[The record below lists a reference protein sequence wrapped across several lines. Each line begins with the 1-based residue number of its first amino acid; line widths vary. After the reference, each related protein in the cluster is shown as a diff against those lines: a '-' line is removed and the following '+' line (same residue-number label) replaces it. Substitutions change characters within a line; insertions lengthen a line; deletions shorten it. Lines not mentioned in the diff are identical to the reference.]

1 MGRQICGSDSE
12 SSGDLMLFKETKLKG
27 AYIIEIEPAQD
38 NRGFF
43 ARSFCRNEFKRR
55 GLNPDIAQCSISFN
69 RKKGTLR
76 GMHYQIFEYAEDK
89 VVMCV
94 KGAIY
99 DVIIDLRRDSVT
111 RGKWFSVELKADNYK
126 MIYVPKGFAHGFQA
140 LKSDT
145 VVLYQISEFYALES
159 SGGIK
164 WDDPFF
170 KIKWP
175 IEKTI
180 ISEKDKNYPLFKGKW
195 LKF

>member
-1 MGRQICGSDSE
+1 
-12 SSGDLMLFKETKLKG
+12 MLFKETKLKG
-27 AYIIEIEPAQD
+27 AYIIEIEPARD

-43 ARSFCRNEFKRR
+43 ARSFCRNEFKRY

-76 GMHYQIFEYAEDK
+76 GMHYQMPAHAEDK

-94 KGAIY
+94 KGVIY
-99 DVIIDLRRDSVT
+99 DVIIDLRHDSAT
-111 RGKWFSVELKADNYK
+111 CGKWFAVELKADSYK
-126 MIYVPKGFAHGFQA
+126 MIYVPKGFAHGFQT
-140 LKSDT
+140 LKNDT
-145 VVLYQISEFYALES
+145 AVLYQISEFYTPES

-170 KIKWP
+170 NIKWP
-175 IEKTI
+175 VEKTT
-180 ISEKDKNYPLFKGKW
+180 ISEKDKNYSLFKGKW